1 MTRLQKKCGIGL
13 IILLLTLGLLTYL
26 SRQIFLTLLPKV
38 TVQDAFSGDI
48 SARQDVSAR
57 LHYGTQVQVISPA
70 DCYVV
75 NSFVQPGEE
84 VIEGQP
90 LLQLST
96 QRLEESRLNLLRLQE
111 ADAAGIDLLS
121 SYERQLLELQI
132 QQRQELL
139 ENVEQLLSND
149 GLIAADRSC
158 LIRKVAEKNTLITAG
173 NVLLETTDQQ
183 EGSYLA
189 WQLPAD
195 KAVPLFSTVTVE
207 LPVISSVDGQE
218 RVTNTEIAVKA
229 ARRWYDSQ
237 QNLYF
242 YQSEPF
248 LNMVAWEDGRQLRIC
263 VESSPRSFSTVI
275 PISSI
280 NFENESTGTVFL
292 LFSAEE
298 SGLGYDTV
306 RSFTVKIQSKTETY
320 AALESP
326 IVGPVVTFT
335 DKPLYDGAQVLVQH

>member
-13 IILLLTLGLLTYL
+13 IILLLILGLLTYL
-26 SRQIFLTLLPKV
+26 SRQIFLALLPKV

-48 SARQDVSAR
+48 STRYTVSAR
-57 LHYGTQVQVISPA
+57 LHYATQEQVISPA

-75 NSFVQPGEE
+75 DSFVQPGEE
-84 VIEGQP
+84 VIKGQP

-111 ADAAGIDLLS
+111 ADTAGVALLS

-132 QQRQELL
+132 QQRQEVL
-139 ENVEQLLSND
+139 ENIEQLLSND

-158 LIRKVAEKNTLITAG
+158 LVRKVAEKNTLIASG
-173 NVLLETTDQQ
+173 NVLLEITDQQ
-183 EGSYLA
+183 EGAYLT
-189 WQLPAD
+189 WQLPVD
-195 KAVPLFSTVTVE
+195 QAVPLSSTVTME
-207 LPVISSVDGQE
+207 LPVISFIDGQE

-237 QNLYF
+237 QNLYY

-248 LNMVAWEDGRQLRIC
+248 LNMVAWEDGRQIPAC
-263 VESSPRSFSTVI
+263 VESSPRSFNTII
-275 PISSI
+275 PVSSI
-280 NFENESTGTVFL
+280 NFENESTGTIFL

-306 RSFTVKIQSKTETY
+306 RSLTVKIQSKTEAY
-320 AALESP
+320 AALESS
-326 IVGPVVTFT
+326 IAGPVVVYT